1 MIENNKKQDIRL
13 FQYSRVSTLKQKED
27 KTIEQQ
33 ELLIQKHVE
42 KFNSE
47 DHEYRYIII
56 EKFRDEAKSGYKFD
70 ETNRPEFNKMFE
82 KLKSDNID
90 GVIAYSLDRL
100 GRETE
105 NLLKFFREVG
115 ELGKKIILVEGK
127 IDRKTPFGRFLSGL
141 NALMSEFDGDTI
153 KYKLNTGR
161 KRKKAKNILEG
172 KPATFGF
179 GRRPKIVPIEIKEK
193 MIRWYEKGYG
203 FKQIQR
209 RMQEITYK
217 EWNEET
223 RSYEDKKGFKLST
236 ATIGV
241 KLRQWKVKIREPKN
255 LKIDDA
261 IQKTIDKEVDKR
273 IKDMKE
279 ELLKNIKGSEKFER
293 ELAKRES

>member
-1 MIENNKKQDIRL
+1 MNEKKQDLRL
-13 FQYSRVSTLKQKED
+13 FQYCRVSTLKQKED

-33 ELLIQKHVE
+33 DLLIHRHVE

-47 DHEYRYIII
+47 DHEYRYIIVEI
-56 EKFRDEAKSGYKFD
+56 FRDEAKSGYKFD
-70 ETNRPEFNKMFE
+70 EKNRPEFNKMFE
-82 KLKSDNID
+82 KLKSDKID

-141 NALMSEFDGDTI
+141 NALMSEFDGDSI

-161 KRKKAKNILEG
+161 ERKKAKNIKEG

-217 EWNEET
+217 EWSEEN
-223 RSYEDKKGFKLST
+223 RSYQDRKGYKLST

-241 KLRQWKVKIREPKN
+241 KLRQWEVKIRVPKY
-255 LKIDDA
+255 LKIEDVT
-261 IQKTIDKEVDKR
+261 QKVLDEEVDKR
-273 IKDMKE
+273 VKTMKE
-279 ELLKNIKGSEKFER
+279 ELLKNLQEKNNVI
-293 ELAKRES
+293 

>member
-1 MIENNKKQDIRL
+1 MNEKKQKQDLRL
-13 FQYSRVSTLKQKED
+13 FQYCRVSTLKQKED

-33 ELLIQKHVE
+33 ELLIHKHVE

-47 DHEYRYIII
+47 DHEYRYIIVEI
-56 EKFRDEAKSGYKFD
+56 FRDEAKSGYKFD
-70 ETNRPEFNKMFE
+70 EKNRPEFNKMFE
-82 KLKSDNID
+82 KLKSDKID

-161 KRKKAKNILEG
+161 ERKKAKNIKEG

-179 GRRPKIVPIEIKEK
+179 GRKPKIVPIEIKEK

-209 RMQEITYK
+209 RMQEIIYK
-217 EWNEET
+217 EWNEEI
-223 RSYEDKKGFKLST
+223 RSYQDKKGFKLST

-241 KLRQWKVKIREPKN
+241 KLRQWGINIRVPKY
-255 LKIDDA
+255 LKIEEV
-261 IQKTIDKEVDKR
+261 IQKTLDEEVDKR
-273 IKDMKE
+273 VKIMKE
-279 ELLKNIKGSEKFER
+279 ELLKNLQEKNNVI
-293 ELAKRES
+293 